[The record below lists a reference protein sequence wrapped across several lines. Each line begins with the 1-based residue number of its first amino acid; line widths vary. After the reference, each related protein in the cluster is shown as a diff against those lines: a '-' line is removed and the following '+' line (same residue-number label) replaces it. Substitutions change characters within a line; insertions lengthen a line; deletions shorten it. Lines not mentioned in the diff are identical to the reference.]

1 MATTADYLNK
11 LVIQKNALAD
21 NLVTKGVTA
30 THDETL
36 ETLVPKVL
44 KISGG
49 SEGIY
54 PIGEDSRPT
63 GDVIVSEGIISLYQ
77 YVFYRNI
84 NVMSVLLPNSL
95 TTFSENC
102 FQDCTNLSKINIPD
116 NVSKIPQNCFN
127 ECSSLLSINIPSAC
141 TSIDS
146 YAFQSCISLSKMT
159 IAENASY
166 NLGQYAFAYCSALTN
181 ESVHDI
187 IEHSSSISV
196 YIFKGCSGLTNI
208 EVSELWTGMFSDC
221 NNLITAK
228 ILKASSTG
236 DNVFYDCSKLQE
248 VYISDGTVTIGTC
261 VFKNC
266 SSLKTVYF
274 PSSITSARNNSLTST
289 STYDYAFDGCTALED
304 VQLGQDWNMSLRLNV
319 SNNLTVESMVAMF
332 NSLKDLTGEIAKT
345 LTLGATN
352 LAKLTDEQKLIA
364 TNKNW
369 TLA

>member
-44 KISGG
+44 KISSG

-63 GDVIVSEGIISLYQ
+63 GDVIVSEGVISLYQ

-95 TTFSENC
+95 TTFSEYC

-116 NVSKIPQNCFN
+116 NVSKIPQYCFSQ
-127 ECSSLLSINIPSAC
+127 CSLLLSINIPSAC

-166 NLGQYAFAYCSALTN
+166 NLGQYAFADCSALTN
-181 ESVHDI
+181 ELAHDI
-187 IEHSSSISV
+187 IEHSLSISV
-196 YIFKGCSGLTNI
+196 YIFRGCTGLTNV
-208 EVSELWTGMFSDC
+208 EVSKLWTGMFYGC

-228 ILKASSTG
+228 CFLTSGTG
-236 DNVFYDCSKLQE
+236 DNVFYDCKKLQE
-248 VYISDGTVTIGTC
+248 AYIDGATTIGTL

-266 SSLKTVYF
+266 SSLKIVHL
-274 PSSITSARNNSLTST
+274 PSSITTARNNSLTST
-289 STYDYAFDGCTALED
+289 SSYDYAFDGCTALED
-304 VQLGQDWNMSLRLNV
+304 VQLGQDWNMSLRLDV
-319 SNNLTVESMVAMF
+319 SNNITVESMVAMF
-332 NSLKDLTGEIAKT
+332 DSLKDLTGETAKT